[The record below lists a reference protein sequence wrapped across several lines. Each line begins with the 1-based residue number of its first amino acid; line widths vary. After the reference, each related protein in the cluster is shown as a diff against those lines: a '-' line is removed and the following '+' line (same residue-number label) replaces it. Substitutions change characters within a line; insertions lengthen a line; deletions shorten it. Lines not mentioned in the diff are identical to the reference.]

1 MTIEENLKIIQER
14 INKAGQKSGFLQKTE
29 IIAVTKTHPFSVIQT
44 CYNTG
49 IFSIGENKIQEA
61 QVKFQSK
68 PTLPKLKKR
77 FIGHLQS
84 NKVNKCL
91 DLFDTIDSIDTI
103 KIAEKINKRA
113 QAINRKIP
121 VLLEVN
127 TAKEPQKFGFF
138 SDEIDKMLEC
148 FEYSHLRIQ
157 GLMTVAPAHNTKKQK
172 CDTFGILRVIKEI
185 LNKQKP
191 TGYPNLTELSMGMSN
206 DFELAVEEGST
217 QVRIGTALFG
227 KRITN

>member
-1 MTIEENLKIIQER
+1 MTIEDNLKKIREK
-14 INKAGQKSGFLQKTE
+14 INKAGQQSGLLQKTE
-29 IIAVTKTHPFSVIQT
+29 IIAVTKTHPFSAIQT
-44 CYNTG
+44 CYNSG
-49 IFSIGENKIQEA
+49 VFSIGENKIQEA

-84 NKVNKCL
+84 NKVKKCL
-91 DLFDTIDSIDTI
+91 ELFDTIDSIDTV
-103 KIAEKINKRA
+103 KIAGKINKTA
-113 QAINRKIP
+113 QVLNKIIP

-127 TAKEPQKFGFF
+127 IAKEPQKFGFF

-148 FEYSHLRIQ
+148 FECSHLHIQ
-157 GLMTVAPAHNTKKQK
+157 GLMAVAPAHKTKKQK
-172 CDTFGILRVIKEI
+172 HIAFRILRETKET

-191 TGYPNLTELSMGMSN
+191 TGYQNLTELSMGMSN
-206 DFELAVEEGST
+206 DFELAVKEGST

-227 KRITN
+227 KRKAN